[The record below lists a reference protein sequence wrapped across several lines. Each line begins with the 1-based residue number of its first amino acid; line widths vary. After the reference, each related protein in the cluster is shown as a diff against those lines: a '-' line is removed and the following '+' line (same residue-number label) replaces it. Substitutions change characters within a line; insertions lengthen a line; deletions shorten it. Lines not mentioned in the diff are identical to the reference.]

1 MKKQIIIN
9 YNEYLEMEQ
18 KIRELIDILIRIR
31 YKENISDEIKQDI
44 DELNRLYGFYI

>member
-31 YKENISDEIKQDI
+31 FKENISDGIKQDI